1 MTTKMK
7 REREKNNLMDKMGGL
22 TIYIIVIIFH
32 NFKVIDSKWKKQN
45 TQVND
50 G

>member
-1 MTTKMK
+1 
-7 REREKNNLMDKMGGL
+7 MDKIGSL
-22 TIYIIVIIFH
+22 TIYIPILIFH

-50 G
+50 C